1 MRVTKKARFYSSS
14 VFPSG
19 RRALIV
25 LQLGATWCPPECFE
39 GSWEKWKT
47 MTLVARRNFQCSGV
61 IVLECL
67 IDSVTFA
74 NRCAAKQQENNSTA
88 RGEYASEVLGAAHSE
103 PVPHST

>member
-1 MRVTKKARFYSSS
+1 M
-14 VFPSG
+14 
-19 RRALIV
+19 IV
-25 LQLGATWCPPECFE
+25 LQFGATWCPPECFE

>member
-1 MRVTKKARFYSSS
+1 M
-14 VFPSG
+14 
-19 RRALIV
+19 IV

>member
-1 MRVTKKARFYSSS
+1 
-14 VFPSG
+14 
-19 RRALIV
+19 
-25 LQLGATWCPPECFE
+25 
-39 GSWEKWKT
+39 

-88 RGEYASEVLGAAHSE
+88 RGEYAFEVLGAAHSE
-103 PVPHST
+103 PVPNSTCAHCASRSGARPDDGSAVGV